1 MPLNPANGQ
10 FDLVE
15 QFGTADLYGD
25 LLGYFARPANY
36 GGTHVITGQYATD
49 AGGYSNTASGSV
61 STVGGGYV
69 NTASGVYSTVGGG
82 FKNTAIGQSSI
93 VAGGFSNTA
102 SNDYSTVGGGLG
114 NTASGFFSTVAGG
127 NANTASAGSSFAAG
141 VQANADGFGCFAFSN
156 WSGGLN
162 GGCLGTAYVAR
173 FTLDHGLSVDYYSR
187 RSDGGGTRYVY
198 FGDLFAGQTIV
209 TWTGAFL
216 SDAGVWVNAS
226 SAKTG
231 KTDFADVDPQD
242 VLRKVAQLPITTWRY
257 KEGEGAVRHIGPMAE
272 DFDAAFNVGYG
283 PHTIADLDARGVA
296 LAAIQGLNAKLEAN
310 IAERDGQ
317 IARQEKEIAD
327 LRRAV
332 EVLMTRTSAEGKVA
346 QTH

>member
-36 GGTHVITGQYATD
+36 GGTHVVTGQYATD
-49 AGGYSNTASGSV
+49 SGGYSNTASNYA
-61 STVGGGYV
+61 STVGGGHMNIASGFDSTV
-69 NTASGVYSTVGGG
+69 TGGAGNTASGQSSTVGGG
-82 FKNTAIGQSSI
+82 SA
-93 VAGGFSNTA
+93 NTA
-102 SNDYSTVGGGLG
+102 SNI
-114 NTASGFFSTVAGG
+114 NSTVAGG
-127 NANTASAGSSFAAG
+127 FENTASGSYSFAAG
-141 VQANADGFGCFAFSN
+141 QLAKADGNGCFAFSN
-156 WSGGLN
+156 WNFGS
-162 GGCLGTAYVAR
+162 GGCLGTANVAR

-187 RSDGGGTRYVY
+187 RADGGGTRYVY
-198 FGDLFAGQTIV
+198 FGDLIAGQTIG

-296 LAAIQGLNAKLEAN
+296 LAAIQGLNAKLETN
-310 IAERDGQ
+310 IAERDQRIAQQGQ
-317 IARQEKEIAD
+317 EIVD

-332 EVLMTRTSAEGKVA
+332 EVLMARTSPEGKVA
-346 QTH
+346 QSR